1 MCHKPPG
8 FDSTRFADHIAPS
21 VPVCGKACE
30 AKYLLYSKDLKPV
43 VGGKVAQQLA
53 DVRTKVGERSCLLVG
68 RNMCVRAQTVPDLCA
83 QAGQPT
89 TGKKQ
94 GLIDKG
100 PITVDTSSGRW
111 LVTTFIG
118 CGASGE
124 VFRCEKQQPSHIL
137 AKSALKRPPEAVA
150 IKLIPKL
157 AMATEEV
164 RVRAEVEFSLSLRRW
179 VERADTDS
187 QFGILTECFNGRE
200 LLDELIQNGQRP
212 VECARP
218 WMRQLLEQ
226 LGLLHAKGMWHLDI
240 KPENVM
246 THSPQHNEEAEL
258 LKLIDGGTAELAGEL
273 TEQERLAGGR
283 RFSKHVGGTAAFQP
297 PEAVRGCL
305 YSAATDVWACGILLI
320 LMITG
325 RQVYDTPPP
334 DMERQPGTYYHDRD
348 RLFRMILCETK
359 GGLDEVYWRQY
370 LERNIDADTCRFL
383 HRMLWPDPRE
393 RPSTQELLRDHW
405 LQPPPPPPP
414 SSIWE
419 TTTSQRRTSGRA
431 VSC

>member
-1 MCHKPPG
+1 MWN
-8 FDSTRFADHIAPS
+8 
-21 VPVCGKACE
+21 
-30 AKYLLYSKDLKPV
+30 L
-43 VGGKVAQQLA
+43 
-53 DVRTKVGERSCLLVG
+53 
-68 RNMCVRAQTVPDLCA
+68 CVRAQTVPDLRLCA

-94 GLIDKG
+94 ELIDKG

-111 LVTTFIG
+111 LVTIFIG
-118 CGASGE
+118 RGASGE

-157 AMATEEV
+157 ATATDEA
-164 RVRAEVEFSLSLRRW
+164 RVRAEVEFSLSLCRW

-226 LGLLHAKGMWHLDI
+226 LSLMHAKGMWHLDV
-240 KPENVM
+240 KPENIM
-246 THSPQHNEEAEL
+246 THSPQHNEEEE
-258 LKLIDGGTAELAGEL
+258 LKLIDGGMAELAGEL

-283 RFSKHVGGTAAFQP
+283 RFSKHMGSAAFQP
-297 PEAVRGCL
+297 PEAVRGYL

-320 LMITG
+320 LMLTG
-325 RQVYDTPPP
+325 RRVYDTQPP
-334 DMERQPGTYYHDRD
+334 DLEWQPDTYYHDLD

-359 GGLDEVYWRQY
+359 GGLDEEYWRQY
-370 LERNIDADTCRFL
+370 LEPNIDADTCRFL
-383 HRMLWPDPRE
+383 RRMLWPDPRE
-393 RPSTQELLRDHW
+393 RPSVQELLRDHW
-405 LQPPPPPPP
+405 LQSPLPPPPPP

-419 TTTSQRRTSGRA
+419 TTMAMTARSHKRSHLVCAHAHPPSQTAEELFARFSLKSNR
-431 VSC
+431 